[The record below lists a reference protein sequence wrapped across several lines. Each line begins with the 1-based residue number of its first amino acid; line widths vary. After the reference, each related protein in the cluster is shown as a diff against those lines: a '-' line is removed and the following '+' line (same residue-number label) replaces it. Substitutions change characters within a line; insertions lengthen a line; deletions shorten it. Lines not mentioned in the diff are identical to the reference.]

1 MFIAW
6 LLLAAP
12 VVAAA
17 LFWGSWGWFAVAVG
31 IAVVEFLSFRRTEQ
45 FSARIWR
52 AVGHG
57 RRSRTARGA
66 ETLYLFCAGAGFV
79 LLAVSLLGP

>member
-1 MFIAW
+1 MFVAW

-17 LFWGSWGWFAVAVG
+17 LFWGSWAWFAVAVV
-31 IAVVEFLSFRRTEQ
+31 IAVVQFLAFRRTEQ

-57 RRSRTARGA
+57 HRSRTARGA
-66 ETLYLFCAGAGFV
+66 ETLYLLCAGAGVV
-79 LLAVSLLGP
+79 LLVVSLLGQ